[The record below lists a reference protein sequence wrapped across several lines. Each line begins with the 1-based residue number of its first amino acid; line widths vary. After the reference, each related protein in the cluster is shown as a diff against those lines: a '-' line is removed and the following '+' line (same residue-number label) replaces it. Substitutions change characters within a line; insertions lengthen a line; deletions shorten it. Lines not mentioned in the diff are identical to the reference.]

1 MISYKKLQNSV
12 GFYNFCCWN
21 KVWTLR
27 NWDNNG
33 KLHPHHEDLVQI
45 ITVFNC
51 KLQGKYAGKARKLV
65 KELIEEGGE
74 DHD

>member
-1 MISYKKLQNSV
+1 MLIFITFVDGIKY
-12 GFYNFCCWN
+12 GHY
-21 KVWTLR
+21 
-27 NWDNNG
+27 G

-74 DHD
+74 DNDQNNSGNVVPQ